1 MTCLPNLLY
10 SLVPSHFNQGWGYQL
25 PVTHVDVKIPSEHWM
40 EGKQYAAEYQIY
52 LIQNRKA
59 QRGAPV
65 ISILMDLDP
74 DDKPNAAL
82 QVALDRFQAE
92 YDKDMAQCEAR
103 RRKERRL
110 DAILGEEFDATQ
122 EQSTWLDEPEEE
134 EVKFQSYLRRAQE
147 RQGGFKYFDPWDA
160 EIMRSIYFFGYEG
173 SLTEPP
179 CSEFLEWRIIDTPT
193 TVSRKQ
199 LFQMKKVRR
208 YWGGIGGCAFAFAH
222 CGLASVML

>member
-1 MTCLPNLLY
+1 
-10 SLVPSHFNQGWGYQL
+10 
-25 PVTHVDVKIPSEHWM
+25 M

-65 ISILMDLDP
+65 ISILIDLDP
-74 DDKPNAAL
+74 EDKPNAAL

-92 YDKDMAQCEAR
+92 YEKDMAQCEAR

-110 DAILGEEFDATQ
+110 DAVLGEEFDATQ
-122 EQSTWLDEPEEE
+122 DQSTWLDEPEEE
-134 EVKFQSYLRRAQE
+134 EAKFQSYLRRAQE
-147 RQGGFKYFDPWDA
+147 RQGGFPYFDPWDS
-160 EIMRSIYFFGYEG
+160 EIMKSIYFFGYEG

-179 CSEFLEWRIIDTPT
+179 CSEFLEWRIIDTPA

-208 YWGGIGGCAFAFAH
+208 SRKIHTCACPFVCLGLVYDIYDSIRAH
-222 CGLASVML
+222 FSLHFLSCPSACKIAAIPSRRRQL